1 MIGAMDTEPTRDP
14 LMESAA
20 DNATRVLDAARAAL
34 HDGENFLAYDLAEK
48 APDDGVPSPQ
58 KIHVMSLAL
67 ARSGALNRATE
78 LAAQLPDSDD
88 PEIAGLKSR
97 LFKDM
102 ALASHDTNER
112 RALFAKAARHSAY
125 AFARKG
131 AWYNGINA
139 ASCLFMAGARDAARR
154 LVRNEVLPRCQAE
167 ETKDLWL
174 DATLGECHLLL
185 GDYQRAAEFYG
196 KAVASATENGHF
208 GNLSSTLRQLRMLIA
223 EIGARAQCVW
233 EGLPLPRIAVFS
245 GHMIDRPGRT
255 PPRFPASAENG
266 VRAKLREIVARR
278 AVKIA
283 FASCAC
289 GGDILFLEEVLS
301 SGGECVVVPPLPLPA
316 TVRNSVS
323 FAGGDW
329 ETRLEA
335 ILADPRTRLLAPE
348 CDETGEDDEV
358 VYDFTN
364 RYLLGLALLKSR
376 SLGFPLLGVCVWDGR
391 DSGSTGGTDSAV
403 KLWRER
409 GLDMERVT
417 PEAGE

>member
-112 RALFAKAARHSAY
+112 RALFAKAARHSAC

-154 LVRNEVLPRCQAE
+154 LVRNEVLPRCLAE

-196 KAVASATENGHF
+196 KAVASATENGPF

-417 PEAGE
+417 PEA